1 MTSFYEQL
9 FKTSLFRNTCIL
21 QHTFNQKKKKNHQT
35 HTIYAML
42 CKIVFPLHVTLLVM
56 ITEKKCFDASSMDMS
71 LVI

>member
-9 FKTSLFRNTCIL
+9 FKTSLFRNTSIL
-21 QHTFNQKKKKNHQT
+21 QHTFNQKKKKKNHQI

-56 ITEKKCFDASSMDMS
+56 ITEKKMF
-71 LVI
+71 